1 MGNEQK
7 KKANDINHFLDV
19 QIGLKESMINI
30 NKTIDEINNW
40 EELLNL
46 KKNQ

>member
-1 MGNEQK
+1 MNK
-7 KKANDINHFLDV
+7 KKTNDMNYFLDV